1 MKEILKKEKN
11 LNIILVLGSIV
22 VFTFLVFTKWTILY
36 ETPDD
41 QYIMSILSGK
51 LLGHVEAHVVYVKY
65 PLAYL
70 LTRLYALLP
79 GYDWYATFMLGLQ
92 VTTMAVMLWYFVK
105 KQSKGSCKVIATAVF
120 YSVFMLCWTNEI
132 LSFTYTTTAALA
144 AMCAL
149 VVYGLGEDRK
159 RDFFLVIL
167 FSFFAF
173 GLRSAVFFMVL
184 PVAGVLWLLKMK
196 ERKQRIK
203 QIFFLG
209 VLFGMLLGIWGA
221 DHLAYSS
228 NDWSAYNTYN
238 QARTKLYDY
247 NERVFSDY
255 DAYKN
260 EYASVG
266 LTENDSKVFLSKNLA
281 LCDNRLFDVMPALA
295 DEIENETVGER
306 LQSAVKLIIQSG
318 FLKNK
323 IMLLVSII
331 CWGIAVLYTV
341 RRKEKGELL
350 LELILGILI
359 AGLWL
364 YLGYQGRIITRVAH
378 SMLLLQIITPLICV
392 HRIAEQDE
400 KELGEKWK
408 KCIVFGLLL
417 IIVGASAYDLRMIQ
431 RINSSNQQKVS
442 NQAYEKIEAYCNS
455 NQESFYFGDVS
466 SIAVCSYE
474 YKFKSNTD
482 YMNFLMLGDWYA
494 NSPLYAEKLEIQG
507 IERVSDA
514 LLSKDNVY
522 FFARKDLMKDSEYI
536 SDIYKKKVCLEE
548 IDEIDVPGNPY
559 AVYQLK
565 NIQ

>member
-1 MKEILKKEKN
+1 MKEIIKKEKN
-11 LNIILVLGSIV
+11 LNVFLVLGSIA
-22 VFTFLVFTKWTILY
+22 VFAFFVFTKWTILY

-105 KQSKGSCKVIATAVF
+105 KQSRGICKTIATALF
-120 YSVFMLCWTNEI
+120 YSVFMFCWINEI
-132 LSFTYTTTAALA
+132 LSFTYTTTAAMA

-149 VVYGLGEDRK
+149 VVYALGEDRK
-159 RDFFLVIL
+159 RDFLLVIL
-167 FSFFAF
+167 FSFFAS
-173 GLRSAVFFMVL
+173 GLRSAVFFMIL

-196 ERKQRIK
+196 EREQRIK
-203 QIFFLG
+203 QMLFSG
-209 VLFGMLLGIWGA
+209 VLFGMLLGIWSA

-228 NDWSAYNTYN
+228 SDWSEYTTYN

-247 NERVFSDY
+247 NESVFSNY

-260 EYASVG
+260 EYALAG
-266 LTENDSKVFLSKNLA
+266 LTENDSKVYLSKNLA
-281 LCDNRLFDVMPALA
+281 LCDKRLFDAMPELA
-295 DEIENETVGER
+295 GKIENETVGGR
-306 LQSAVKLIIQSG
+306 LQSAVKLIVQNG
-318 FLKNK
+318 FFKNK
-323 IMLLVSII
+323 SMLLVSIV
-331 CWGIAVLYTV
+331 CWGIAVLYAV
-341 RRKEKGELL
+341 REKAKGELL
-350 LELILGILI
+350 LELIFGII
-359 AGLWL
+359 FAGLWL

-378 SMLLLQIITPLICV
+378 SILLLQIITPIICV
-392 HRIAEQDE
+392 HRIAEQKSKKLGVKWE
-400 KELGEKWK
+400 KY
-408 KCIVFGLLL
+408 IVFGLLL
-417 IIVGASAYDLRMIQ
+417 LIVGTSAYDLRMIQ
-431 RINSSNQQKVS
+431 KINSANQAKVS
-442 NQAYEKIEAYCNS
+442 NQAYEKIETYCNS
-455 NQESFYFGDVS
+455 NPESFYFGDVS

-482 YMNFLMLGDWYA
+482 YVNYLMLGDWYA
-494 NSPLYAEKLEIQG
+494 NSPLYAEKLAIEG

-514 LLSKDNVY
+514 LLSRDNVY
-522 FFARKDLMKDSEYI
+522 FLARKDLLEDSEYI
-536 SDIYKKKVCLEE
+536 SDIYDKKVYLQE
-548 IDEIDVPGNPY
+548 IDEIDVSENPY

>member
-11 LNIILVLGSIV
+11 LNVFLVLGSIA
-22 VFTFLVFTKWTILY
+22 VFAFFLFTKWTILY

-65 PLAYL
+65 PLAYM

-79 GYDWYATFMLGLQ
+79 GYDWYATFILVLQ

-105 KQSKGSCKVIATAVF
+105 KQSKAICKMIVIAVF
-120 YSVFMLCWTNEI
+120 YSVFMFCWINEI
-132 LSFTYTTTAALA
+132 LSFTYTTTAAMA
-144 AMCAL
+144 AMCVL
-149 VVYGLGEDRK
+149 VVYALGENRK
-159 RDFFLVIL
+159 RDFLLVIL
-167 FSFFAF
+167 FSFFSF
-173 GLRSAVFFMVL
+173 GLRSAVFFMIL

-196 ERKQRIK
+196 EREQRIK
-203 QIFFLG
+203 QMFFFG
-209 VLFGMLLGIWGA
+209 VLFGMLLGIWGT
-221 DHLAYSS
+221 DQLAYSS
-228 NDWSAYNTYN
+228 NDWSEYTTYN

-247 NERVFSDY
+247 NESVFSDY

-266 LTENDSKVFLSKNLA
+266 LTENDSKVYLSKNLA
-281 LCDNRLFDVMPALA
+281 LCDNRLFDAMPALA

-323 IMLLVSII
+323 SMLLVSIV
-331 CWGIAVLYTV
+331 CWGIAILYAV
-341 RRKEKGELL
+341 REKAKGELI
-350 LELILGILI
+350 LELIFGILL

-378 SMLLLQIITPLICV
+378 SMLLLQIITPIICV
-392 HRIAEQDE
+392 HRIAEQDG
-400 KELGEKWK
+400 KKLGVKWK
-408 KCIVFGLLL
+408 KYIVFGLLL

-431 RINSSNQQKVS
+431 RINSANQAKVS

-455 NQESFYFGDVS
+455 NPEAFYFGDVS

-482 YMNFLMLGDWYA
+482 YVNFLMLGDWYA
-494 NSPLYAEKLEIQG
+494 NSPLYAEKLAIEG

-514 LLSKDNVY
+514 LLSRDNVY
-522 FFARKDLMKDSEYI
+522 FLARKDLIEDSEYI
-536 SDIYKKKVCLEE
+536 SDIYEKKVCLKE
-548 IDEIDVPGNPY
+548 IDEIDVTGNPY
-559 AVYQLK
+559 VVYQLK

>member
-1 MKEILKKEKN
+1 MKEILKKVKN
-11 LNIILVLGSIV
+11 LNLILVLGSIV
-22 VFTFLVFTKWTILY
+22 VFAFLVFTKWTILY

-65 PLAYL
+65 PLAYF

-79 GYDWYATFMLGLQ
+79 GYDWYATFLLVLQ
-92 VTTMAVMLWYFVK
+92 ITTMAVMLWYFVR
-105 KQSKGSCKVIATAVF
+105 KQANGICKVIATAVF
-120 YSVFMLCWTNEI
+120 YSVFMLCWTNEL
-132 LSFTYTTTAALA
+132 LSFTYTTTAAMA
-144 AMCAL
+144 AVCAL

-173 GLRSAVFFMVL
+173 GLRSAVFFMIL

-196 ERKQRIK
+196 EREQRIK
-203 QIFFLG
+203 QMFFLG
-209 VLFGMLLGIWGA
+209 VLSGMILGIWGA
-221 DHLAYSS
+221 DHLAYRS
-228 NDWSAYNTYN
+228 NGWSAYNTYN

-247 NERVFSDY
+247 NESVFSDY

-266 LTENDSKVFLSKNLA
+266 LTENDSKVYLSKNLA
-281 LCDNRLFDVMPALA
+281 LCDNRLFDAMPALA
-295 DEIENETVGER
+295 DEIENKTVGER
-306 LQSAVKLIIQSG
+306 LQSAVKLIIQSV
-318 FLKNK
+318 FFKNK
-323 IMLLVSII
+323 IMLLVSGL
-331 CWGIAVLYTV
+331 CWGIAVLYAV
-341 RRKEKGELL
+341 RRKEKGELI
-350 LELILGILI
+350 LELILGILLV
-359 AGLWL
+359 GLWL

-378 SMLLLQIITPLICV
+378 SMLLLQIITPIICI
-392 HRIAEQDE
+392 HRIAEQDG
-400 KELGEKWK
+400 KKLGGKWK
-408 KCIVFGLLL
+408 KYIVFGLLL
-417 IIVGASAYDLRMIQ
+417 IVVGASAYDLRMIQ
-431 RINSSNQQKVS
+431 RINSSNQAKVS

-455 NQESFYFGDVS
+455 NPESFYFGDVS

-482 YMNFLMLGDWYA
+482 YVNFLMLGDWYA
-494 NSPLYAEKLEIQG
+494 NSPLYAEKLAIEG

-514 LLSKDNVY
+514 LLSSDNVY
-522 FFARKDLMKDSEYI
+522 FLARKDLMEESEYI
-536 SDIYKKKVCLEE
+536 SGIYEKKVCLEE
-548 IDEIDVPGNPY
+548 VDEIDVPGNPY